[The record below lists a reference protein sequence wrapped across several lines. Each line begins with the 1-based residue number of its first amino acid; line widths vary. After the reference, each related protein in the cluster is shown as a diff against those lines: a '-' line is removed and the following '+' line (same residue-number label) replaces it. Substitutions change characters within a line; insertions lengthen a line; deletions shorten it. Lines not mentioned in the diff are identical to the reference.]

1 MGKCLSLA
9 LVCAL
14 LTASARASAEQ
25 SAGDATAWQTLAQR
39 LDAGVTVDVHLRDS
53 QHFKATFIAARPDA
67 IVVQRKSRVPVSV
80 ETIAYE
86 SIASLA
92 RVDAAR
98 LSPGKVA
105 GIALGAAGAT
115 VGALL
120 LFISLLAYD

>member
-1 MGKCLSLA
+1 MAKYLSLA

-14 LTASARASAEQ
+14 LMASAPAIAAQATDET
-25 SAGDATAWQTLAQR
+25 TAWQLLAQK
-39 LDAGVTVDVHLRDS
+39 LDAGVAVDVRLRDA
-53 QHFKATFIAARPDA
+53 QHFKATFIAARPEA
-67 IVVQRKSRVPVSV
+67 IVVQRKSRVPVAV

-92 RVDAAR
+92 RVDATG
-98 LSPGKVA
+98 LSRGKVA
-105 GIALGAAGAT
+105 GIAFGAAGAT

>member
-1 MGKCLSLA
+1 MAKYLSLA

-14 LTASARASAEQ
+14 LMASARESAAQ
-25 SAGDATAWQTLAQR
+25 STDETTAWQTLAQK
-39 LDAGVTVDVHLRDS
+39 LDAGVTVDVRVRDN

-67 IVVQRKSRVPVSV
+67 IVVQRKSRVPVAV

-92 RVDAAR
+92 RVEATG
-98 LSPGKVA
+98 LSRGKVA
-105 GIALGAAGAT
+105 GIAFGAAGAT

>member
-1 MGKCLSLA
+1 MAKYLSLA

-14 LTASARASAEQ
+14 LMASARETAGQSVDEAS
-25 SAGDATAWQTLAQR
+25 AWQTLAQKI
-39 LDAGVTVDVHLRDS
+39 DAGVTVDLRLRDD

-67 IVVQRKSRVPVSV
+67 IVVQRKSRVPVAV

-92 RVDAAR
+92 RVEATG
-98 LSPGKVA
+98 LSRGKVA
-105 GIALGAAGAT
+105 GIAFGAAGAT

>member
-1 MGKCLSLA
+1 MAKYLSLA

-14 LTASARASAEQ
+14 LMASARQ
-25 SAGDATAWQTLAQR
+25 SAGQSADEASAWQALAQK
-39 LDAGVTVDVHLRDS
+39 LDAGVTVDVRLRDD

-67 IVVQRKSRVPVSV
+67 IVVQRKSRVPVAV

-92 RVDAAR
+92 RVEATG
-98 LSPGKVA
+98 LSRGKVA
-105 GIALGAAGAT
+105 GIAFGAAGAT

-120 LFISLLAYD
+120 LLMSLLAYD

>member
-1 MGKCLSLA
+1 MVKYLSLA

-14 LTASARASAEQ
+14 LMASARASAGQ
-25 SAGDATAWQTLAQR
+25 SADEASAWQTLAQK
-39 LDAGVTVDVHLRDS
+39 LDAGVTVDVRLRDN

-67 IVVQRKSRVPVSV
+67 MVVQRKSRVPVAV
-80 ETIAYE
+80 ETIAYD

-92 RVDAAR
+92 RVEATG
-98 LSPGKVA
+98 LSRGKVA

-115 VGALL
+115 VGTLL

>member
-1 MGKCLSLA
+1 MVKGLSLA
-9 LVCAL
+9 LACIL
-14 LTASARASAEQ
+14 LMPSARARAAESAD
-25 SAGDATAWQTLAQR
+25 DATAWQTLAQK
-39 LDAGVTVDVHLRDS
+39 LEAGVAVDVRLRDN

-67 IVVQRKSRVPVSV
+67 IVVQRKSRVPVAV

-92 RVDAAR
+92 RVDAR
-98 LSPGKVA
+98 GLSRGKVA
-105 GIALGAAGAT
+105 GIAFGAAGAT